1 MNLLNFLN
9 NHFNTAFTS
18 EEELPFRTT
27 RRNIA
32 KHSIITDYGKIEK
45 HIYFINSGIF
55 QMTVQHDIE
64 EKIIDFYFPDCFV
77 CAYTSFIRQMPSD
90 VRVTAMTDFV
100 VETVYYDE
108 VQAAYKDSLLANQ
121 LGRVLT
127 EQIYMIKSSREK
139 DFLTKTAEE
148 RYAGLIAR
156 RPDIIKLIPGYK
168 IAQYLGIKPE
178 SLSRIRKD
186 LAAKEKPQ
194 IERIKVTH

>member
-9 NHFNTAFTS
+9 NQFNTAFTS
-18 EEELPFRTT
+18 EDQLPFRSTQKS
-27 RRNIA
+27 IA
-32 KHSIITDYGKIEK
+32 KGTIITDYGKIEK

-55 QMTVQHDIE
+55 QMTIRHDIE
-64 EKIIDFYFPDCFV
+64 EKIIDFYFAGCFV
-77 CAYTSFIRQMPSD
+77 CAYTSFIRQTPSD
-90 VRVTAMTDFV
+90 VRIIALTDCM

-108 VQAAYKDSLLANQ
+108 VQAAYKESLLANQ
-121 LGRVLT
+121 LGRILT

-139 DFLTKTAEE
+139 DFLTLSAEE
-148 RYAGLIAR
+148 RYADLIAR

-186 LAAKEKPQ
+186 LAIRLA
-194 IERIKVTH
+194 H

>member
-18 EEELPFRTT
+18 EDQLPFRSTP
-27 RRNIA
+27 RSIA
-32 KHSIITDYGKIEK
+32 KGTIITDYSKIEK

-55 QMTVQHDIE
+55 QMTIQHDLE
-64 EKIIDFYFPDCFV
+64 EKIIDFYFADSFV
-77 CAYTSFIRQMPSD
+77 CAYTSFIRQTPSD
-90 VRVTAMTDFV
+90 VRITALTDCM
-100 VETVYYDE
+100 VETIYYDE
-108 VQAAYKDSLLANQ
+108 VQAAYKESLLANK

-139 DFLTKTAEE
+139 DFLIKSAEE
-148 RYAGLIAR
+148 RYAELIAR

-186 LAAKEKPQ
+186 LA
-194 IERIKVTH
+194 IRITH